1 MKIETV
7 SLDGCAAA
15 DDVVV
20 VIDVLRAFSTAA
32 FALAGGAERLLLVS
46 GVEEAL
52 ELRTRIS
59 NSLAMGEVG
68 GIRAPGFDLGNSPS
82 EVIACDLR
90 GRTLIHRSSAGTQ
103 GIVRAVHA
111 RALFGASFVCAAATA
126 RAVLALAPRRVTLV
140 ASGLMPDNTAEED
153 VACADYLSALLRGEK
168 PDAAEYLQRAA
179 NSQNAA
185 KFRAPDQS
193 DFPPADLELCLQV
206 DRFDFAMPV
215 TRVNGLLELDR
226 SKPQKRLTMNAL

>member
-7 SLDGCAAA
+7 SMDGCTAA

-20 VIDVLRAFSTAA
+20 VIDVLRAYSTAA
-32 FALAGGAERLLLVS
+32 FALAAGAERLLLVS

-52 ELRTRIS
+52 ELRARIP

-68 GIRAPGFDLGNSPS
+68 GIRAPGFDLGNSPA
-82 EVIACDLR
+82 EVSACDLR

-103 GIVRAVHA
+103 GVVRAVHA
-111 RALFGASFVCAAATA
+111 RALFGASFVCAVATV
-126 RAVLALAPRRVTLV
+126 RAVLALTPRRVTLV
-140 ASGLMPDNTAEED
+140 ASGLLPENSAQED
-153 VACADYLSALLRGEK
+153 VACADYLGALLRGEK
-168 PDAAEYLQRAA
+168 PDAVAYLQRAA

-185 KFRAPDQS
+185 KFRAPGQA
-193 DFPPADLELCLQV
+193 DFPTADLALCLQV

-215 TRVNGLLELDR
+215 TRVNELLELR
-226 SKPQKRLTMNAL
+226 ASPTRVL